1 MMVLLGAL
9 FFQSSSL
16 GGDSALY
23 LSLLGL
29 RSLSLPLLSRQSSR
43 SLLRLLLLSLL
54 DLDLDLERDL
64 DLSLQSLLLSRLR
77 SLRSLRSPW

>member
-54 DLDLDLERDL
+54 DLDLERDL

>member
-1 MMVLLGAL
+1 MVLLGAL

-54 DLDLDLERDL
+54 DLDLERDL